1 MDAILHG
8 FGVAFEPINLLAVLL
23 GCILGIVVG
32 VLPGLGPITTISILI
47 PFTYAMSPATA
58 IILLAGVYAGVMYGG
73 TVTSV
78 LLRLPGEAAS
88 VVTAIDGYE
97 MARRGRA
104 GPALGISAIGSFVGA
119 TVALVG
125 LTFFAPALADLAL
138 HLGPPEYATLA
149 IFGLML
155 IAYLGGGSFS
165 KAMVAAGAGLFL
177 ATVGLDPISGA
188 VRFSGDSLQLVD
200 GFDVVA
206 IVLGLFG
213 IGEVLYNLR
222 PGSQEDG
229 DTVTTKIGRVFPS
242 RADLRRSR
250 GAIGRGS
257 VLGTLVG
264 LVPGGGGL
272 VSSLVSYGVERRVA
286 KHPEEF
292 GKGAIEGVAG
302 PETANN
308 ASSTSAFVPLLSLG
322 IPFNVTVSL
331 LFSVLLVHGITPGPQ
346 LVDEHPDV
354 FWGVIAS
361 MYIGNVVLLILSL
374 PLIGVFVQILRLK
387 FSVLAPL
394 IVAVSL
400 IGLYTIDNNTWSM
413 WVAITFGVVG
423 YLMRLWGFP
432 LGPMV
437 LAFILGEILES
448 ALRQSLILSGGSFD
462 IFVTR
467 PGSLTILLL
476 VAAIICYSAVS
487 LFRARARREGDG
499 AVSSESSGAP
509 ENGPSASDGSAPSA
523 GQHRLVEKK

>member
-1 MDAILHG
+1 MTDAILQG
-8 FGVAFEPINLLAVLL
+8 FAVALEPGNLLAVLF
-23 GCILGIVVG
+23 GAVLGIIVG
-32 VLPGLGPITTISILI
+32 VLPGLGPITTISLLI
-47 PFTYAMSPATA
+47 PFTYSMSPETA

-104 GPALGISAIGSFVGA
+104 GPALGISAIGSFIGA
-119 TVALVG
+119 TVALIG

-138 HLGPPEYATLA
+138 QLGPPEYAALA
-149 IFGLML
+149 ALGLLL
-155 IAYLGGGSFS
+155 IAYIGSGSFA
-165 KAMVAAGAGLFL
+165 KAMVGTGVGLFL
-177 ATVGLDPISGA
+177 ATVGLDPVSGA
-188 VRFSGDSLQLVD
+188 VRFAGDSLQLVE

-222 PGSQEDG
+222 PGTSQG
-229 DTVTTKIGRVFPS
+229 TLQTTRIGRVWPT
-242 RADLRRSR
+242 RGDLKASR
-250 GAIGRGS
+250 GPIARGS
-257 VLGTLVG
+257 IIGTLVG

-286 KHPEEF
+286 KHPATF
-292 GKGAIEGVAG
+292 GKGAIQGVAG
-302 PETANN
+302 PETSNN

-361 MYIGNVVLLILSL
+361 MYIGNIVLLILSL
-374 PLIGVFVQILRLK
+374 PLIGIFVQILRLK

-394 IVAVSL
+394 IITVSL

-413 WVAITFGVVG
+413 WVAISFGVVG
-423 YLMRLWGFP
+423 YFMRLWGFP

-437 LAFILGEILES
+437 LAFILGEILET
-448 ALRQSLILSGGSFD
+448 ALRQSLILSDGGFG

-467 PGSLTILLL
+467 PGSLTILL
-476 VAAIICYSAVS
+476 VALAMIGFSVV
-487 LFRARARREGDG
+487 G
-499 AVSSESSGAP
+499 AVRRRRSRRATAGEEQRATQSG
-509 ENGPSASDGSAPSA
+509 
-523 GQHRLVEKK
+523 

>member
-1 MDAILHG
+1 MIDAILHG
-8 FGVAFEPINLLAVLL
+8 FSVAVEPANLLAVLA
-23 GCILGIVVG
+23 GAFLGIIVG

-47 PFTYAMSPATA
+47 PFTYAMSPETA

-104 GPALGISAIGSFVGA
+104 GPALGISAIGSFIGA

-125 LTFFAPALADLAL
+125 LTFFAPPLADLAL
-138 HLGPPEYATLA
+138 ELGPPEYASLA
-149 IFGLML
+149 VLGLL
-155 IAYLGGGSFS
+155 LVAFLGGGSFPR
-165 KAMVAAGAGLFL
+165 AMVAAGAGLFL
-177 ATVGLDPISGA
+177 ATVGLDPVSGS
-188 VRFSGDSLQLVD
+188 VRFTGDSLQLIE

-206 IVLGLFG
+206 VVLGLFG
-213 IGEVLYNLR
+213 IGEVLFNLR
-222 PGSQEDG
+222 PGHRDG
-229 DTVTTKIGRVFPS
+229 TLETTKIGRVMPG
-242 RADLRRSR
+242 RDDLRRSR
-250 GAIGRGS
+250 GAIARGS
-257 VLGTLVG
+257 LLGTLVG

-272 VSSLVSYGVERRVA
+272 VSSLVSYGVERRVSRR
-286 KHPEEF
+286 PEEF

-322 IPFNVTVSL
+322 VPFNVTVSL

-346 LVDEHPDV
+346 LVDDHPDV

-374 PLIGVFVQILRLK
+374 PLVAVFVQILRLK

-394 IVAVSL
+394 IVTVSL
-400 IGLYTIDNNTWSM
+400 MGLYTVDNNTWNM
-413 WVAITFGVVG
+413 WVAISFGVVG

-432 LGPMV
+432 LGPLV
-437 LAFILGEILES
+437 LAFILGEILET
-448 ALRQSLILSGGSFD
+448 ALRQSLILSGGGFS

-467 PGSLTILLL
+467 PGSLAIMLIVASLALWSILTL
-476 VAAIICYSAVS
+476 VRKKRTAHN
-487 LFRARARREGDG
+487 
-499 AVSSESSGAP
+499 SG
-509 ENGPSASDGSAPSA
+509 
-523 GQHRLVEKK
+523 

>member
-1 MDAILHG
+1 MTDAILHG
-8 FGVAFEPINLLAVLL
+8 FAVAVEPANLLAVLV
-23 GCILGIVVG
+23 GCVLGIVVG

-97 MARRGRA
+97 MAKRGRA

-119 TVALVG
+119 SVALIG
-125 LTFFAPALADLAL
+125 LTFFAPGLADLAL
-138 HLGPPEYATLA
+138 HLGPPEYAALA
-149 IFGLML
+149 VLGLLL
-155 IAYLGGGSFS
+155 IAYLGSGSFA

-177 ATVGLDPISGA
+177 ATVGLDPVSGA
-188 VRFSGDSLQLVD
+188 VRFAGDSLQLVE

-222 PGSQEDG
+222 PGQAQG
-229 DTVTTKIGRVFPS
+229 TLMTNKIGRVMPS
-242 RADLRRSR
+242 AQDLRLSR
-250 GAIGRGS
+250 GPIGRGS
-257 VLGTLVG
+257 LLGTLVG
-264 LVPGGGGL
+264 LIPGGGGL

-286 KHPEEF
+286 KNPQEF
-292 GKGAIEGVAG
+292 GNGAIQGVAG

-374 PLIGVFVQILRLK
+374 PLVGVFVQILRLK

-394 IVAVSL
+394 IITVSL
-400 IGLYTIDNNTWSM
+400 LGLYTVDNNTWNV

-432 LGPMV
+432 LGPLV
-437 LAFILGEILES
+437 LAFILGEILETS
-448 ALRQSLILSGGSFD
+448 LRQSLILSDGGFG
-462 IFVTR
+462 IFFSR
-467 PGSLTILLL
+467 P
-476 VAAIICYSAVS
+476 VS
-487 LFRARARREGDG
+487 LVILVIGFALVIHSVIGWFRKK
-499 AVSSESSGAP
+499 VS
-509 ENGPSASDGSAPSA
+509 
-523 GQHRLVEKK
+523 

>member
-1 MDAILHG
+1 MIDAIVHG
-8 FGVAFEPINLLAVLL
+8 FGVALEPANLAAVLL
-23 GCILGIVVG
+23 GCVLGIVVG

-97 MARRGRA
+97 MAKRGRA
-104 GPALGISAIGSFVGA
+104 GPALGISAIGSFTGA
-119 TVALVG
+119 SVALIG
-125 LTFFAPALADLAL
+125 LTFFAPKLADLAL
-138 HLGPPEYATLA
+138 HLGPPEYAMLA
-149 IFGLML
+149 VFGLTL
-155 IAYLGGGSFS
+155 IAYLGGASFS
-165 KAMVAAGAGLFL
+165 KGLVAAGAGLVL
-177 ATVGLDPISGA
+177 ATIGLDPISGA
-188 VRFSGDSLQLVD
+188 VRFTGGSMQLVD
-200 GFDVVA
+200 GIDIVA
-206 IVLGLFG
+206 VVLGLFG

-222 PGSQEDG
+222 SGVDVGAPKIPNVGS
-229 DTVTTKIGRVFPS
+229 VFPS

-257 VLGTLVG
+257 LLGSAIG
-264 LVPGGGGL
+264 LLPGGGGL
-272 VSSLVSYGVERRVA
+272 VSSLVSYGVERRFS
-286 KHPEEF
+286 KNPEEF

-331 LFSVLLVHGITPGPQ
+331 LFSVLLIHGISPGPQ

-361 MYIGNVVLLILSL
+361 MYVANIVLLILSL
-374 PLIGVFVQILRLK
+374 PLIGIFIQILRVK
-387 FSVLAPL
+387 FSVLAPI
-394 IVAVSL
+394 IVTLSL
-400 IGLYTIDNNTWSM
+400 IGLYTIDNNTWNM

-432 LGPMV
+432 LGPLV

-448 ALRQSLILSGGSFD
+448 ALRQSLILSGGGFG
-462 IFVTR
+462 IFVSR
-467 PGSLTILLL
+467 PGSLAILIVI
-476 VAAIICYSAVS
+476 VAVLGYSGIS
-487 LFRARARREGDG
+487 RLRNPARRTADHL
-499 AVSSESSGAP
+499 VTT
-509 ENGPSASDGSAPSA
+509 SD
-523 GQHRLVEKK
+523 Q